1 MSHTSFR
8 FRAKN
13 VFLTYPRCP
22 IGPEF
27 LCDHLWN
34 LVTPYDP
41 LYVHVAQENHKDG
54 GLHSHVLIQ
63 TRIEISTFD
72 PTYFDYTGTSIPG
85 AVVFHPN
92 IQACRN
98 VRDCLAYIRKNTI
111 NEVSK
116 GAFKCSGAGRP
127 KKQDTAPSRDAKM
140 CQIMSSATSR
150 SDYLSMVRGAFPFEW
165 ATKLAQFEYSASK
178 LFPDAPTTNA
188 IPSNIDLTCHE
199 NIMPWLRD
207 DLYTERGQ
215 GRRPRSLYICGRTRT
230 GKTTWA
236 RSLGPHNYFQ
246 HQVDYFAWS
255 EEATYVVI
263 DDIPF
268 KFCPNW
274 KAIVG
279 SQHDYTVNP
288 KYGKKRKIKGG
299 IPAIILVNE
308 DEDWLMSMTTS
319 QIDWFLENC
328 VVYHMTPGESF
339 FNYAE

>member
-127 KKQDTAPSRDAKM
+127 KKQDPAPSRDAKM

-207 DLYTERGQ
+207 DLYTVSEFSYFLCTGSLDPKGDLTWMAEHTRNEGKEDVPEASTYAEERGRARQ
-215 GRRPRSLYICGRTRT
+215 HGQEASGHTTTSNTRWTTSPGAKRPR
-230 GKTTWA
+230 
-236 RSLGPHNYFQ
+236 
-246 HQVDYFAWS
+246 
-255 EEATYVVI
+255 
-263 DDIPF
+263 
-268 KFCPNW
+268 
-274 KAIVG
+274 
-279 SQHDYTVNP
+279 
-288 KYGKKRKIKGG
+288 
-299 IPAIILVNE
+299 
-308 DEDWLMSMTTS
+308 MSS
-319 QIDWFLENC
+319 
-328 VVYHMTPGESF
+328 
-339 FNYAE
+339 